1 MLLENIGAL
10 QSLEDVMHMN
20 RVFLVMGIVAMVGIS
35 CAAQL
40 ESFNRAAFLAEIR
53 EVFAPLEP
61 LLAEGDKFDYE
72 GVIIFSGIVNDWGEH
87 VITLPLTED
96 SPSYQL
102 GKLMGN
108 ELLWSDVT
116 NVPLGGFYLMDNTD
130 CIHDLVPGVPYV
142 IRGVSWEQAEVVDAV
157 GQVARYFETKWTR
170 GIEVDEWY
178 AYTGNTV
185 FHFALCVVISTNQGL
200 HGFGGPM
207 EE

>member
-1 MLLENIGAL
+1 MKKLLVVLAVLAVVGVSCIG
-10 QSLEDVMHMN
+10 
-20 RVFLVMGIVAMVGIS
+20 
-35 CAAQL
+35 QL
-40 ESFNRAAFLAEIR
+40 SAFNREAFVAEIR

-72 GVIIFSGIVNDWGEH
+72 GALIFSGIVNGWGEH

-102 GKLMGN
+102 SKLMGRD
-108 ELLWSDVT
+108 LLWSDVT
-116 NVPLGGFYLMDNTD
+116 NVSLGGFYIMDTTN

-142 IRGVSWEQAEVVDAV
+142 IRGVSWEQAEVVDQY
-157 GQVARYFETKWTR
+157 GTVARYFNTKWTR
-170 GIEVDEWY
+170 GIDVDAWY

-185 FHFALCVVISTNQGL
+185 FHFPTCVVITTNQGL